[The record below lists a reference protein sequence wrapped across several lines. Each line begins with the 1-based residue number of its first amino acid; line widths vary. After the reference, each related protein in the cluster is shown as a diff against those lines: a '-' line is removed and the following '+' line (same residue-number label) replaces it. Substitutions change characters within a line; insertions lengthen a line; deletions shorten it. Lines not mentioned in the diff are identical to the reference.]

1 MDYTTRELFLFLKQI
16 SFYEE
21 GLFDI
26 IKKQII
32 WTPKNNINLK
42 QVVKLYLNE
51 DTVDEAIKKYNLM
64 SLWDVSNFK

>member
-1 MDYTTRELFLFLKQI
+1 MDYTTQELFLFLKQI